1 MFRFTFTKNI
11 RTGSPRS
18 FALIQFIHPKVCPVA
33 WVRYYITVC
42 QSLEI
47 SLDQG
52 YFFRVTERSG
62 SVGNKP
68 FTGSPVSNRF
78 ESKLHAGKTP
88 HRFREGLSNTL
99 RLLGCSQEDVAQYL
113 ASGEVAK
120 RYMQRSVSNA
130 SRSIL
135 ENVFPRMA
143 SDLVTPAIHPD
154 NFRDCYKDYPEMY
167 I

>member
-1 MFRFTFTKNI
+1 M
-11 RTGSPRS
+11 
-18 FALIQFIHPKVCPVA
+18 
-33 WVRYYITVC
+33 
-42 QSLEI
+42 
-47 SLDQG
+47 
-52 YFFRVTERSG
+52 
-62 SVGNKP
+62 
-68 FTGSPVSNRF
+68 
-78 ESKLHAGKTP
+78 
-88 HRFREGLSNTL
+88 
-99 RLLGCSQEDVAQYL
+99 AQYL

-154 NFRDCYKDYPEMY
+154 NFRDCYKDYPEKY